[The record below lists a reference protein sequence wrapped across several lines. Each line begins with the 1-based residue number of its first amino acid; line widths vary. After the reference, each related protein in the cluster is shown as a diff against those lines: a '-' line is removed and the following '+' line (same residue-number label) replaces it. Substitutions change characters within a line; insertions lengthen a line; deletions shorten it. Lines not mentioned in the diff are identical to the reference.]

1 MNQFLEACGATGP
14 LLLNVEAP
22 GIAGEAR
29 GYDLP
34 FVLIGKDPRCDLR
47 LDHPEVSPRHAY
59 VQLVNGRLLCADLG
73 SRSGVH
79 QGGKRRRLGWLDRE
93 RAVRIGPYRIRLL
106 SGDNHVALDPSETD
120 DVLGGGLGRGKLVF
134 ELSHR
139 SVRLSRCE
147 IDGGLAL
154 VGSAADCEVRL
165 IDPSVTSY
173 HCALVPTPEGVWVVD
188 LLGQG
193 GIRINGHEVSY
204 GRLSEG
210 DSLQLGHSLIRMV
223 APDEAASVIVT
234 RPEPAHES
242 LKAGPR
248 TFVASTPKPPV
259 SPPPGAS
266 SWPQPHVNRLNVD
279 DSDDGYPP
287 EGSDFWPDEANAH
300 EDGIVFGNTS
310 ANGTSRRANST
321 GGELALPM
329 SQAVEL
335 VERVLAPMLGQ
346 VGVMQQ
352 QMVDELHQS
361 RATMFEMFSALQ
373 QEQTSALDHELDQ
386 IRLISQELNLFRADL
401 ERQAVELSQLTAKLN
416 GAEPQPLIAAKPT
429 AIPMPA
435 PAPKPVA
442 AETSLQSSVTMA
454 AAPPTPRAAD
464 TDPKAAPVPVP
475 IALPDR
481 SARILPRW
489 DDDVEHAEPEAAP
502 TSTVRIAPTVPAV
515 ASGTTTVNGKSNV
528 VGGPSVISAAPT
540 RIERTGPLVIP
551 SLPVPKV
558 VTRTGDAVGPIN
570 VEPSPTIRNHDENIH
585 NELCQRIVKIR
596 EEHQSRWKKLLS
608 KIPGAGSMRSTP

>member
-14 LLLNVEAP
+14 LLLNVEAA
-22 GIAGEAR
+22 GLSGEAR
-29 GYDLP
+29 AYDLP

-79 QGGKRRRLGWLDRE
+79 QGGKRRRLGWLDRD

-106 SGDNHVALDPSETD
+106 SGDNHVPLDPTEAD
-120 DVLGGGLGRGKLVF
+120 DVLGGGLGRRKFVF

-193 GIRINGHEVSY
+193 GIRVNGHEVSY

-210 DSLQLGHSLIRMV
+210 DSLQLGHSVIRMV
-223 APDEAASVIVT
+223 APDNQANVVVT
-234 RPEPAHES
+234 RPGPVFENDRPEPR
-242 LKAGPR
+242 PFR
-248 TFVASTPKPPV
+248 ASIPEPTA
-259 SPPPGAS
+259 SAQRLS
-266 SWPQPHVNRLNVD
+266 SWTPPHGNRLEID
-279 DSDDGYPP
+279 DSDDSYPSN
-287 EGSDFWPDEANAH
+287 GSEFWSDGSQVH
-300 EDGIVFGNTS
+300 EDGFVFGNAS
-310 ANGTSRRANST
+310 VNGTARTHSS
-321 GGELALPM
+321 GSELALPM

-386 IRLISQELNLFRADL
+386 IRQISQELNLFRADL
-401 ERQAVELSQLTAKLN
+401 ERQAVELSHLTAKI
-416 GAEPQPLIAAKPT
+416 GGTEPQPSIPAKPT

-435 PAPKPVA
+435 PAPKPVI
-442 AETSLQSSVTMA
+442 AETSLESSVTL
-454 AAPPTPRAAD
+454 AAPPAPPRSASSAA
-464 TDPKAAPVPVP
+464 AAPVPVSVP

-481 SARILPRW
+481 SARILPGW
-489 DDDVEHAEPEAAP
+489 DDDVEPSEPKPAAQIFCGTWAEKFQ
-502 TSTVRIAPTVPAV
+502 APTV
-515 ASGTTTVNGKSNV
+515 
-528 VGGPSVISAAPT
+528 
-540 RIERTGPLVIP
+540 
-551 SLPVPKV
+551 
-558 VTRTGDAVGPIN
+558 
-570 VEPSPTIRNHDENIH
+570 
-585 NELCQRIVKIR
+585 
-596 EEHQSRWKKLLS
+596 LLQAE
-608 KIPGAGSMRSTP
+608 K